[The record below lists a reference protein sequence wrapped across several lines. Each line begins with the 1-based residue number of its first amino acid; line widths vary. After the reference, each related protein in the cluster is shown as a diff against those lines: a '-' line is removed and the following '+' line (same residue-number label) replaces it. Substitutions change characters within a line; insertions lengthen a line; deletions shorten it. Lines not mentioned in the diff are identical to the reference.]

1 MKKQSQILSRIIA
14 DLQKMRITKKAFLK
28 VLLSTISLECVRLF
42 LVINFILTNYS
53 RITKID
59 LDFTIFILLL
69 LYICAVSSK
78 RLFSNIRLNS
88 LVGGALLYL
97 IIIKAPNIILR
108 IITLVFLYLH

>member
-1 MKKQSQILSRIIA
+1 MKKQLQVLSRIIA

-42 LVINFILTNYS
+42 LVISFILTNYS

-59 LDFTIFILLL
+59 LDFTIFMLLL
-69 LYICAVSSK
+69 LYVCAISSK

-88 LVGGALLYL
+88 LVGAVLLYL
-97 IIIKAPNIILR
+97 IVIKAPNIILR
-108 IITLVFLYLH
+108 IMTLVFLYLH